1 MKIRYFLLLVL
12 SATIVV
18 ACTNIESINGKSIAR
33 LHSID
38 LLVTGNDGGAELKVN
53 TGPMKGCINRKNGC
67 MVFQKNERAWISF
80 AMSGN
85 DSGFHIT
92 QLKIC
97 MGAAAPDHIDV
108 DCPLPRENSKDFFVL
123 DSDGFKGNPSTS
135 TGKIEWSY
143 ADNVKTFQLIDKN
156 EVEQQYYYLVIACDG
171 PGADDNCPL
180 ADPPLENKGM
190 N

>member
-1 MKIRYFLLLVL
+1 
-12 SATIVV
+12 
-18 ACTNIESINGKSIAR
+18 
-33 LHSID
+33 
-38 LLVTGNDGGAELKVN
+38 
-53 TGPMKGCINRKNGC
+53 
-67 MVFQKNERAWISF
+67 MVFQKDERAWITF

-97 MGAAAPDHIDV
+97 MGAAAPDPV
-108 DCPLPRENSKDFFVL
+108 EKDCPLPKENAEDFFVW
-123 DSDGFKGNPSTS
+123 DSNSLKRKPSTS

-143 ADNVKTFQLIDKN
+143 DDKVKIFQLFDKN
-156 EVEQQYYYLVIACDG
+156 EVEQQYYYLVIACD
-171 PGADDNCPL
+171 ADDNCPL

>member
-18 ACTNIESINGKSIAR
+18 ACTNIESMHGKSIAR
-33 LHSID
+33 FHPIV
-38 LLVTGNDGGAELKVN
+38 LLVTGNEDGAELKVN
-53 TGPMKGCINRKNGC
+53 TGPMKGCINSKNGC
-67 MVFQKNERAWISF
+67 MVFQKNEHAWITF
-80 AMSGN
+80 ALSGN
-85 DSGFHIT
+85 DGGFHIT

-97 MGAAAPDHIDV
+97 MGAAAPGPIDV
-108 DCPLPRENSKDFFVL
+108 DCPLPSENSMDFFVL

-143 ADNVKTFQLIDKN
+143 ADNVKTFQLIDLNK
-156 EVEQQYYYLVIACDG
+156 VEQQYYYLVIACD
-171 PGADDNCPL
+171 ASSNCPL
-180 ADPPLENKGM
+180 ADPPLDNKGM

>member
-1 MKIRYFLLLVL
+1 MKIRYILLLVL
-12 SATIVV
+12 SVTIVV
-18 ACTNIESINGKSIAR
+18 ACTAKQSKSIAR

-38 LLVTGNDGGAELKVN
+38 LLVTGNGSGAKLKVN
-53 TGPMKGCINRKNGC
+53 TGPMRGCINSKNGC
-67 MVFQKNERAWISF
+67 MVFHKDERAWITF
-80 AMSGN
+80 ALSGN

-97 MGAAAPDHIDV
+97 MGAAAPDPIDE
-108 DCPLPRENSKDFFVL
+108 DCPLPDKNAKDFFVL
-123 DSDGFKGNPSTS
+123 DSGGFKGSPSTS

-143 ADNVKTFQLIDKN
+143 ADNVKTFQLFDKN
-156 EVEQQYYYLVIACDG
+156 KVEQQYYYLVIACD
-171 PGADDNCPL
+171 ADGNCPL